1 LSINEKI
8 LGSLAV
14 MFLSL
19 GCVPAY
25 FDFMFYATVLWIAG
39 FAIMNAHVF
48 RFIAQKVLN

>member
-1 LSINEKI
+1 MSINEKI

-25 FDFMFYATVLWIAG
+25 FDAMFYATVLWIIG
-39 FAIMNAHVF
+39 FAIMNVHVF
-48 RFIAQKVLN
+48 VLTRRKF